1 MSPQVVIVTGYFTR
15 LAWLT
20 LAGICLL
27 GGTAIGLAV
36 VYAYVVS
43 WFHLGWLLP

>member
-1 MSPQVVIVTGYFTR
+1 MSPQVVIVTDRFTR
-15 LAWLT
+15 LTWLT
-20 LAGICLL
+20 LSGICLL
-27 GGTAIGLAV
+27 GGTIIGLAT